1 MYCAHSINS
10 IVRNTQKK
18 RYIIFCLNFKLIDFY
33 IGKNAKPQDIY
44 DIPIKSEPNSAY
56 KMKELTC
63 SEISTSQNCSYIG
76 TTNVC
81 DMPIYDDIAEPSGPP
96 TM

>member
-10 IVRNTQKK
+10 IVRNIQKK
-18 RYIIFCLNFKLIDFY
+18 RYIIIYLNFKLIDFY
-33 IGKNAKPQDIY
+33 IGKNTKPQDIY
-44 DIPIKSEPNSAY
+44 DVPIKSEPNSAY
-56 KMKELTC
+56 KMKELS

-81 DMPIYDDIAEPSGPP
+81 DMPIYDDIAEEVPSP
-96 TM
+96 M

>member
-18 RYIIFCLNFKLIDFY
+18 RYIIFYLNFKLIDFY
-33 IGKNAKPQDIY
+33 IGNNTKPQDIY
-44 DIPIKSEPNSAY
+44 DIPIKSEPNS
-56 KMKELTC
+56 MKEVS